1 MNLVLIDLKNLHL
14 GTAKEMSITE
24 RAYVDGYMWN
34 AVYEMDMPLI
44 VKKNFVDIAY
54 GGYVFH
60 SFTPVS
66 RGKVLFIESNEL
78 MEYLATDKIE
88 HVVISED
95 FFYD

>member
-14 GTAKEMSITE
+14 GTATEIASTE
-24 RAYVDGYMWN
+24 RAYVSEYMWN
-34 AVYEMDMPLI
+34 TVYEMDMP
-44 VKKNFVDIAY
+44 VVSKKSFIDIAY
-54 GGYVFH
+54 QGFVFH

-66 RGKVLFIESNEL
+66 RGKVIFVESPEFL
-78 MEYLATDKIE
+78 EYLATEKIE